1 MTSPR
6 ERLLQSARDVVATDG
21 LEGLT
26 LRAIA
31 RHAGVSHGAPLR
43 HFPSLAALL
52 AALAAEGFAR
62 LIATIDDALAAAD
75 TAAAAL
81 GTTVT
86 ARQRVAVA
94 GRAYVY
100 VALSDPGVYAVM
112 FRQERI
118 DVTWPDYQ
126 QHGFAAFQQLVD
138 LVAAAQEE
146 GWRPDDTATDLA
158 GVVWANVHG
167 LADLALHGS
176 LAATV
181 GPDAAARLPS
191 LSTTLALG
199 LDEPVDH
206 LIDLD
211 SRSSRSSRPSS
222 PVPPS
227 SPAPSSPV
235 PSSSPAPP
243 PSVPPSSVP
252 PSSPSPTR
260 S

>member
-62 LIATIDDALAAAD
+62 LIATIDDTLAAAD

-211 SRSSRSSRPSS
+211 SPSS
-222 PVPPS
+222 PAPPASVPPS

-243 PSVPPSSVP
+243 PAVPPSSVP
-252 PSSPSPTR
+252 PSSSSPTR